1 MNSSK
6 FIQSTRN
13 HSSIQAKP
21 IFQLSFYNNA
31 YFYCVHANQ
40 SHLEIVKSMGENCE
54 KFQSQSSFSPQPS
67 WQENE
72 CEYEESMEEMASV
85 KVSTSYASI
94 SRNKEI
100 GSNVNYYSNREN
112 FKNKNQIY
120 SPIAKNFTLTN
131 LMNRK

>member
-1 MNSSK
+1 MSSSK
-6 FIQSTRN
+6 FIQFTR
-13 HSSIQAKP
+13 SQSCIQAKP
-21 IFQLSFYNNA
+21 IIQLYFYNNA
-31 YFYCVHANQ
+31 YFYCICANQ
-40 SHLEIVKSMGENCE
+40 NHLEIVKSMGENCE

-100 GSNVNYYSNREN
+100 NSNVNYYLNREN

-120 SPIAKNFTLTN
+120 SPIAKNFTFTN
-131 LMNRK
+131 MMNRK